1 LSFYLHEV
9 IVFGVDADEVN
20 GTDIEAV
27 KHVKSDFREFSGS
40 FRHREPVF
48 VMAEIAAKQKNNYS
62 SLIAYLISISENH
75 K

>member
-27 KHVKSDFREFSGS
+27 KHVQSDFREFSGS

-48 VMAEIAAKQKNNYS
+48 VMAEIAAKQK
-62 SLIAYLISISENH
+62 
-75 K
+75 